1 MTTNRHLVSRKLSFT
16 LAARLP
22 LIALILVSLLAVAGC
37 QAEPTPTPTA
47 EPTPTAVPTPTPSP
61 EDYIA
66 RVARSF
72 AALSTAKFGM
82 SDETETGA
90 KFFGTTFKSMEAE
103 VEAPDSLRMLVNV
116 VAPGFGFVAIEI
128 VQVGDAAFLK
138 LSADAPWSPLPPDQV
153 PFNFAGIGTV
163 FAGLPDTIA
172 DVTVTGREEVQG
184 AQAVRVE
191 GVIDSGVLLP
201 LITTADPG
209 RPITLTLWIDETDYV
224 LRQMRLAG
232 QIYDED
238 APETTRLLTI
248 ENINEPV
255 DIQLPEAASGQ

>member
-1 MTTNRHLVSRKLSFT
+1 MSFRTT
-16 LAARLP
+16 LAGRL
-22 LIALILVSLLAVAGC
+22 ALAALLVVCVALAVGC
-37 QAEPTPTPTA
+37 QSEPTPTPTA
-47 EPTPTAVPTPTPSP
+47 APTPTATPVPTPTPSP
-61 EDYIA
+61 EDFIA
-66 RVARSF
+66 RVSQSF
-72 AALSTAKFGM
+72 ATLQTAKFSM
-82 SDETETGA
+82 TDETETGA

-103 VEAPDSLRMLVNV
+103 VEAPDSLRMLVEV

-163 FAGLPDTIA
+163 FAGLPETIS

-191 GVIDSGVLLP
+191 GVVDSEVMLP
-201 LITTADPG
+201 LITTANAGHPV
-209 RPITLTLWIDETDYV
+209 TLTLWVDEADFV

-232 QIYDED
+232 QLYDED

-248 ENINEPV
+248 DNINEPV
-255 DIQLPEAASGQ
+255 DIRLPEAN